1 VDESPYWN
9 LAIALGIGLMLGVER
24 ERHKGRGPGRGFAGI
39 RTFALV
45 GLLGGLSMQ
54 IGGAAVV
61 AVAGAFVGLAA
72 IVGYSRRHT
81 EDPGMTTVVALVV
94 TFLLGALAQD
104 EPGLAAG
111 AGVAVA
117 VVLAARTRLHAIARD
132 VLTEE
137 ELHDGLLFAACAL
150 IVLPLVPDEAIG
162 PYDVFNPFTLW
173 RLVVL
178 MMAVSAGGY
187 IGIRVLGPRY
197 GLPLAGFL
205 SGFVSSTMTIATMG
219 TRAREEPGLRRSAV
233 AGATLSTVATV
244 VFTAV
249 LAGATS
255 PAALRELALPLV
267 LAGAAAVIYGGL
279 FAWRAARAAPS
290 GALARG
296 RAFNLRTAV
305 GFAVAISAVLF
316 LSTMLNEELG
326 AAGLV
331 LVTAISGFADAQ
343 AAVVAVCSLVAAG
356 RIEPADA
363 VLPILVTLSTNTVS
377 KAVAAAVTGRRRYAL
392 QVWPGLVLVIAA
404 AWLGYAV
411 TRLV

>member
-1 VDESPYWN
+1 
-9 LAIALGIGLMLGVER
+9 
-24 ERHKGRGPGRGFAGI
+24 
-39 RTFALV
+39 
-45 GLLGGLSMQ
+45 
-54 IGGAAVV
+54 
-61 AVAGAFVGLAA
+61 
-72 IVGYSRRHT
+72 
-81 EDPGMTTVVALVV
+81 MTTVVALVV
-94 TFLLGALAQD
+94 DFLLGALAQD
-104 EPGLAAG
+104 DPVLAAG

-150 IVLPLVPDEAIG
+150 IVLPLVPDETIG
-162 PYDVFNPFTLW
+162 PYEVFNPFTMW

-244 VFTAV
+244 VFTAA

-255 PAALRELALPLV
+255 PPALRELALPLV
-267 LAGAAAVIYGGL
+267 LAGAAAAAYGGL
-279 FAWRAARAAPS
+279 FALRAARAAPS
-290 GALARG
+290 AALAG
-296 RAFNLRTAV
+296 RAFDLRTAV

-316 LSTMLNEELG
+316 VSTMLNEELG
-326 AAGLV
+326 AGGLI
-331 LVTAISGFADAQ
+331 LVAALSGFADAQ

-356 RIEPADA
+356 RIEPAEA

-377 KAVAAAVTGRRRYAL
+377 KAVAALTGRRPYAL
-392 QVWPGLVLVIAA
+392 RVWPGLVLVIAA
-404 AWLGYAV
+404 AWLGYA
-411 TRLV
+411 LAQLG